1 MFDFLI
7 FTSRLRGLSRGYIPQ
22 NQLNTSMH
30 KLLIANRGEI
40 AFRIIKTCRK
50 MGIKTVAVYS
60 DADANSL
67 FVQMADEAVNI
78 GHSPSSQSYL
88 NMDKILAAVKKTGAT
103 MVHPGYGFL
112 SENRNFANALEKAG
126 VIFVGPSTYSIEM
139 MGDKIES
146 KKIAIAANVSTVPGH
161 MGIMK
166 DAAEAE
172 AIAESI
178 GFPVMVKASAGG
190 GGKGMRIVW
199 KKEDTAEAF
208 LSASNEARN
217 SFSDD
222 RIFVEKFI
230 ENPRHI
236 EIQIIADKAGN
247 TVCLGERECS
257 IQRNNQKVIEEAP
270 SSFVDE
276 VTRQKMYKQSIALAQ
291 KVKYFSAGTIEYI
304 MDKNKNFYFLEMN
317 TRLQVEHPVTELI
330 TGLDIVEL
338 MIKIALG
345 ENLPFKQEDIKLNG
359 WAIESRI
366 YAEDPSR
373 GFLPS
378 SGRINLYIE
387 PEKNEN
393 IRVDS
398 GVYEGGEV
406 SMFYDAMIAKLC
418 SYGKDRKE
426 AIEHMRT
433 ALGSFAISG
442 VSHNISFLET
452 IMKNERFVTGDI
464 STSFIKQEFPA
475 GFSGSELDSKVEE
488 VLIASAMKIFLK
500 NYERNGHMT
509 GQLRNR
515 EKQVSDRWVVMI
527 DDESYLVTILERCEN
542 YLKVEC
548 DRKEIELKSSWNNG
562 EKLFRGTVNGRE
574 IGVKIRENNNTGSY
588 LMQYSGFDAF
598 VTVCSPRIAE
608 LSKYLPKTIK
618 NPKPVNLTSPITG
631 KLVRFKVAEGD
642 EVKAGQELVI
652 IEAMKMEN
660 IIRTDHDVKIGKI
673 KFAEGDTVGI
683 GQVIIDFVQG

>member
-1 MFDFLI
+1 
-7 FTSRLRGLSRGYIPQ
+7 
-22 NQLNTSMH
+22 MH

-40 AFRIIKTCRK
+40 ACRIIKTCRK

-60 DADANSL
+60 DADTNSL

-88 NMDKILAAVKKTGAT
+88 NVEKILAAVKKTGAT

-112 SENRNFANALEKAG
+112 SENRNFANELQKAG
-126 VIFVGPSTYSIEM
+126 VIFVGPSVYSIEM
-139 MGDKIES
+139 MGDKIQS
-146 KKIAIAANVSTVPGH
+146 KKLAIEAGVSTVPGH
-161 MGIMK
+161 MGIVK
-166 DAAEAE
+166 NDVEATE
-172 AIAESI
+172 IAKKI

-199 KKEDTAEAF
+199 KEEEMKDAF
-208 LSASNEARN
+208 SSASNEARN

-222 RIFVEKFI
+222 RIFIEKFI

-236 EIQIIADKAGN
+236 EIQLIADKQGN
-247 TVCLGERECS
+247 AVCLGERECS

-270 SSFVDE
+270 SPFLDE
-276 VTRQKMYKQSIALAQ
+276 STRQKMYEQSKALGA

-304 MDKNKNFYFLEMN
+304 VDKNRNFYFLEMN

-359 WAIESRI
+359 WAMESRI

-387 PEKNEN
+387 PQKSEN
-393 IRVDS
+393 VRVDS
-398 GVYEGGEV
+398 GIYEGGEV

-418 SYGKDRKE
+418 SYGQNRLE
-426 AIEHMRT
+426 AIEHMRH
-433 ALGSFAISG
+433 ALGSFAIGG

-452 IMKNERFVTGDI
+452 IMKNDRFVSGNI
-464 STSFIKQEFPA
+464 STSFIKEEFPK
-475 GFSGSELDSKVEE
+475 GFSGSELDSESEE
-488 VLIASAMKIFLK
+488 VFIASAMQVFLK
-500 NYERNGHMT
+500 NYERNAHMT

-515 EKQVSDRWVVMI
+515 EKQISERWVVMI
-527 DDESYLVTILERCEN
+527 DEKSYLVNLLEKSANDLR
-542 YLKVEC
+542 LEC
-548 DRKEIELKSSWNNG
+548 DHREIVLNSSWNNG
-562 EKLFRGTVNGRE
+562 EKLFRATINEKNV
-574 IGVKIRENNNTGSY
+574 GVKIRENNNTGNY

-598 VTVCSPRIAE
+598 VSVYSPRIAE
-608 LSKYLPKTIK
+608 LSKFMPKIQK
-618 NPKPVNLTSPITG
+618 NAKPINLTSPITG
-631 KLVRFKVAEGD
+631 KIVRFKVVEGE
-642 EVKAGQELVI
+642 EVKAGQELVL

-660 IIRTDHDVKIGKI
+660 SIRTDHDVKIGKI
-673 KFAEGDTVGI
+673 KFVEGETVGI
-683 GQVIIDFVQG
+683 GQVIIEFVNVPKLD

>member
-1 MFDFLI
+1 
-7 FTSRLRGLSRGYIPQ
+7 
-22 NQLNTSMH
+22 MH

-40 AFRIIKTCRK
+40 ACRIIKTCRK

-78 GHSPSSQSYL
+78 GASPSSQSYL
-88 NMDKILAAVKKTGAT
+88 NVEKILGAVKKTGAT
-103 MVHPGYGFL
+103 LVHPGYGFL

-126 VIFVGPSTYSIEM
+126 VTFVGPSTYSIEM

-146 KKIAIAANVSTVPGH
+146 KKIAIEANVSTVPGH
-161 MGIMK
+161 MGVVK
-166 DAAEAE
+166 DDVEATQ
-172 AIAESI
+172 IAEKI

-199 KKEDTAEAF
+199 KKEEMSEAF

-222 RIFVEKFI
+222 RVFIEKFI

-236 EIQIIADKAGN
+236 EIQVLADKHGN
-247 TVCLGERECS
+247 IVCLGERECS

-270 SSFVDE
+270 SPFLDDK
-276 VTRQKMYKQSIALAQ
+276 TRQKMYEQSKALAQ

-304 MDKNKNFYFLEMN
+304 MDKNRNFYFLEMN
-317 TRLQVEHPVTELI
+317 TRLQVEHPVTELV
-330 TGLDIVEL
+330 TGLDIVSL

-345 ENLPFKQEDIKLNG
+345 EKLPFKQEDIKLNG

-378 SGRINLYIE
+378 SGRISLYIE
-387 PEKNEN
+387 PEQNEN

-418 SYGKDRKE
+418 SFGKTRNE
-426 AIEHMRT
+426 AIDHMRN
-433 ALGSFAISG
+433 ALGGFAING

-452 IMKNERFVTGDI
+452 IMKNERFVAGNL
-464 STSFIKQEFPA
+464 STSFIKEEFPV
-475 GFSGSELDSKVEE
+475 GFSGSHLDSIAEE
-488 VLIASAMKIFLK
+488 VLVSCAMQIFLK
-500 NYERNGHMT
+500 NYERNAHMT

-515 EKQVSDRWVVMI
+515 QKQVSERWIVFI
-527 DDESYLVTILERCEN
+527 DEKSYLVNLMERGEG
-542 YLKVEC
+542 YLKIEC
-548 DRKEIELKSSWNNG
+548 DDKEIELKHSWNNG
-562 EKLFRGTVNGRE
+562 EKLFRGFVNERPV
-574 IGVKIRENNNTGSY
+574 GVKVRENNNTGNY
-588 LMQYSGFDAF
+588 LLQYSGLDAF
-598 VTVCSPRIAE
+598 ISVHSPRIAE
-608 LSKYLPKTIK
+608 LTKFMPKIQK
-618 NPKPVNLTSPITG
+618 NAKPKNLTSPITG
-631 KLVRFKVAEGD
+631 KIIRFKVQEGD

-673 KFAEGDTVGI
+673 KFNEGEAVGI
-683 GQVIIDFVQG
+683 GQIIIEFIPQS

>member
-1 MFDFLI
+1 MD
-7 FTSRLRGLSRGYIPQ
+7 
-22 NQLNTSMH
+22 
-30 KLLIANRGEI
+30 
-40 AFRIIKTCRK
+40 
-50 MGIKTVAVYS
+50 IKTVAVYS
-60 DADANSL
+60 DADTNSL

-88 NMDKILAAVKKTGAT
+88 NVDKILAAVKKTGAT

-146 KKIAIAANVSTVPGH
+146 KKLAIEAGVSTVPGH
-161 MGIMK
+161 MGVIK
-166 DAAEAE
+166 NDKEALV
-172 AIAESI
+172 IAEQI

-199 KKEDTAEAF
+199 KKEEMSEAF

-217 SFSDD
+217 SFADD
-222 RIFVEKFI
+222 RVFVEKFI

-236 EIQIIADKAGN
+236 EIQVLADKQGN

-270 SSFVDE
+270 SPFLDE
-276 VTRQKMYKQSIALAQ
+276 KTRAKMYEQSKALAA
-291 KVKYFSAGTIEYI
+291 KVKYYSAGTIEYI

-330 TGLDIVEL
+330 TGLDLVEL
-338 MIKIALG
+338 MIKVALG
-345 ENLPFKQEDIKLNG
+345 EKLPFKQEDIKLNG
-359 WAIESRI
+359 WAMESRI

-378 SGRINLYIE
+378 SGRINLYLE
-387 PEKNEN
+387 PEKNKN
-393 IRVDS
+393 VRIDT

-426 AIEHMRT
+426 AIEHMRH
-433 ALGSFAISG
+433 ALESYVIGG
-442 VSHNISFLET
+442 VSHNISFIET
-452 IMKNERFVTGDI
+452 IMKNERFISGNL
-464 STSFIKQEFPA
+464 STSFIKEEFPA
-475 GFSGSELDSKVEE
+475 GFSGSELTSQIEE
-488 VLIASAMKIFLK
+488 VLIAASMQVFLK

-515 EKQVSDRWVVMI
+515 EKQVSERWVVMI
-527 DDESYLVTILERCEN
+527 DDESYLVSILERGEGF
-542 YLKVEC
+542 LKLEC
-548 DRKEIELKSSWNNG
+548 DRKEIELITSWNNG
-562 EKLFRGTVNGRE
+562 EKLFRGAVNGKN
-574 IGVKIRENNNTGSY
+574 IGVRIRENNNTGSY
-588 LMQYSGFDAF
+588 LLQYSGFDAF
-598 VTVCSPRIAE
+598 VNVYSPRIAE
-608 LSKYLPKTIK
+608 LSKFMPKIQK
-618 NPKPVNLTSPITG
+618 NAKPVNLTSPITG
-631 KLVRFKVAEGD
+631 KIIRFKVQEGD
-642 EVKAGQELVI
+642 EVKAGQELVV

-660 IIRTDHDVKIGKI
+660 SIRTDHDVKIGKI
-673 KFAEGDTVGI
+673 KFKEGEAVGI
-683 GQVIIDFVQG
+683 GQVVIDFVN

>member
-1 MFDFLI
+1 
-7 FTSRLRGLSRGYIPQ
+7 
-22 NQLNTSMH
+22 MH

-40 AFRIIKTCRK
+40 ACRIIKTCRK

-60 DADANSL
+60 DADTNSL

-88 NMDKILAAVKKTGAT
+88 NISKIIAAVKKTGAT

-112 SENRNFANALEKAG
+112 SENRNFAQALEKEG
-126 VIFVGPSTYSIEM
+126 VIFVGPSVYSVEM

-146 KKIAIAANVSTVPGH
+146 KKLAIDAGVSTVPGH
-161 MGIMK
+161 MGIIK
-166 DAAEAE
+166 DAEEATQ
-172 AIAESI
+172 IAEKI

-199 KKEDTAEAF
+199 KKEDVAEAF

-236 EIQIIADKAGN
+236 EIQVIADKHGN
-247 TVCLGERECS
+247 IVCLGERECS

-276 VTRQKMYKQSIALAQ
+276 ETRQKMYTQSKALAA

-345 ENLPFKQEDIKLNG
+345 EKLPFKQEDIKLNG
-359 WAIESRI
+359 WAMESRI
-366 YAEDPSR
+366 YAEDPAR

-387 PEKNEN
+387 PSESEN
-393 IRVDS
+393 VRVDT

-426 AIEHMRT
+426 AIEHMRQ
-433 ALGSFAISG
+433 ALGSFAIGG

-452 IMKNERFVTGDI
+452 IMKNERFVSGNI
-464 STSFIKQEFPA
+464 STAFIKEEFPK
-475 GFSGSELDSKVEE
+475 GFSGSEIDSESEE
-488 VLIASAMKIFLK
+488 VLIGAAMQIFLK

-515 EKQVSDRWVVMI
+515 EKQISERWVVMI
-527 DDESYLVTILERCEN
+527 DNESFLVNLIEKKDGFLR
-542 YLKVEC
+542 LEC
-548 DRKEIELKSSWNNG
+548 DRKEIEVKNSWTNG
-562 EKLFRGTVNGRE
+562 DKLFLGSINGRD
-574 IGVKIRENNNTGSY
+574 IGVKVRENNNTGSY
-588 LMQYSGFDAF
+588 LLQYSGLDAF
-598 VTVCSPRIAE
+598 VTVYSPRIAE
-608 LSKYLPKTIK
+608 LSKFMPKIEK
-618 NPKPVNLTSPITG
+618 NAKPVNLTSPITG
-631 KLVRFKVAEGD
+631 KIARFKVKEGD
-642 EVKAGQELVI
+642 EVKAGQELVV

-660 IIRTDHDVKIGKI
+660 SIRTDHDVKIGKI
-673 KFAEGDTVGI
+673 KFAEGDVVGI
-683 GQVIIDFVQG
+683 GQAVMDFINS

>member
-1 MFDFLI
+1 
-7 FTSRLRGLSRGYIPQ
+7 
-22 NQLNTSMH
+22 MH

-40 AFRIIKTCRK
+40 ACRIIKTCRK
-50 MGIKTVAVYS
+50 MNIKTVAIYS
-60 DADANSL
+60 DADINSL

-78 GHSPSSQSYL
+78 GASPSSQSYL
-88 NMDKILAAVKKTGAT
+88 NIEKILSAVKKTGAT

-112 SENRNFANALEKAG
+112 SENRNFAEALAKAK
-126 VIFVGPSTYSIEM
+126 VIFVGPSTHSIEM
-139 MGDKIES
+139 MGDKIQS
-146 KKIAIAANVSTVPGH
+146 KKLALEANVSSVPGH
-161 MGIMK
+161 LGVIK
-166 DAAEAE
+166 DAKEALE
-172 AIAESI
+172 IAQQI

-190 GGKGMRIVW
+190 GGKGMRIVNQ
-199 KKEDTAEAF
+199 KEEIAEAF

-222 RIFVEKFI
+222 RVFIEKFI

-236 EIQIIADKAGN
+236 EIQVIADKFDN
-247 TVCLGERECS
+247 IICLGERECS

-270 SSFVDE
+270 SPFLDE
-276 VTRQKMYKQSIALAQ
+276 KTRNKMYEQSKALAR

-330 TGLDIVEL
+330 TGLDLVEL
-338 MIKIALG
+338 MIRIALD
-345 ENLPFKQEDIKLNG
+345 EKLPLKQEDVKLNG

-366 YAEDPSR
+366 YAEDPAR

-387 PEKNEN
+387 PEQNQN

-418 SYGKDRKE
+418 AYGKNRNE
-426 AIEHMRT
+426 AIEHMRH
-433 ALGSFAISG
+433 ALGSYAIGG

-452 IMKNERFVTGDI
+452 IMKNDKFIKGEL

-475 GFSGSELDSKVEE
+475 GFFGSELDSQAKE
-488 VLIASAMKIFLK
+488 VLLVVAMQIFLK
-500 NYERNGHMT
+500 NYQRNAQMS

-515 EKQVSDRWVVMI
+515 QKQISDRWVIAI
-527 DDESYLVTILERCEN
+527 DDNSYLINILSQNEGILRI
-542 YLKVEC
+542 EC
-548 DRKEIELKSSWNNG
+548 DNKEIELKSSWNNG
-562 EKLFRGTVNGRE
+562 EKLFRGVVNE
-574 IGVKIRENNNTGSY
+574 KNIGVKIRDNNNTGSY
-588 LMQYSGFDAF
+588 LLQYSGLDAF
-598 VTVCSPRIAE
+598 ITVSSPRIAE
-608 LSKYLPKTIK
+608 LSKFMPKIQK
-618 NPKPVNLTSPITG
+618 NAKPENLTSPITG
-631 KLVRFKVAEGD
+631 KIIRFKVSEGD
-642 EVKAGQELVI
+642 EIKAGQELVI

-660 IIRTDHDVKIGKI
+660 IIRTDYDVKIAKI
-673 KFAEGDTVGI
+673 KFKEGEPVGI
-683 GQVIIDFVQG
+683 GQVIIDFA

>member
-1 MFDFLI
+1 
-7 FTSRLRGLSRGYIPQ
+7 
-22 NQLNTSMH
+22 MH

-40 AFRIIKTCRK
+40 ACRIIKTCRK

-60 DADANSL
+60 DADINSL

-78 GHSPSSQSYL
+78 GASPSSQSYL
-88 NMDKILAAVKKTGAT
+88 NVEKIVNAVKKTGAT

-112 SENRNFANALEKAG
+112 SENRKFADALDKAG

-146 KKIAIAANVSTVPGH
+146 KKLALEAGVSTVPGH
-161 MGIMK
+161 MGVIK
-166 DAAEAE
+166 DDQE
-172 AIAESI
+172 AIKIAQQI

-199 KKEDTAEAF
+199 KKEEMVEAF

-222 RIFVEKFI
+222 RVFIEKFI

-236 EIQIIADKAGN
+236 EIQVIADKHGN
-247 TVCLGERECS
+247 IVCLGERECS

-270 SSFVDE
+270 SPFLDPA
-276 VTRQKMYKQSIALAQ
+276 TREKMYEQSKALAQ
-291 KVKYFSAGTIEYI
+291 KVKYCSAGTIEYI

-317 TRLQVEHPVTELI
+317 TRLQVEHPVTELV

-338 MIKIALG
+338 MIKIALK
-345 ENLPFKQEDIKLNG
+345 EKLPFTQKDIKLNG
-359 WAIESRI
+359 WAIESRV

-387 PEKNEN
+387 PEEN
-393 IRVDS
+393 NHVRVDT

-418 SYGKDRKE
+418 SYGKDRLE
-426 AIEHMRT
+426 AIEHMRH
-433 ALGSFAISG
+433 ALGSFAIGG

-452 IMKNERFVTGDI
+452 IMKNERFIKGEL

-475 GFSGSELDSKVEE
+475 GFSGSELDSQAKE
-488 VLIASAMKIFLK
+488 VLLVVAMQIFLK
-500 NYERNGHMT
+500 NYQRNALMT
-509 GQLRNR
+509 NQLRNR
-515 EKQVSDRWVVMI
+515 QKQISERWVIVI
-527 DDESYLVTILERCEN
+527 DENSYLINIVNRDEGN
-542 YLKVEC
+542 LKIEC
-548 DRKEIELKSSWNNG
+548 DRQEIELKTSWNNG
-562 EKLFRGTVNGRE
+562 EKLFRGQVNGKN
-574 IGVKIRENNNTGSY
+574 IGVKIRDNNNTGSY
-588 LMQYSGFDAF
+588 LLQYSGLDAF
-598 VTVCSPRIAE
+598 VSVYSPRIAE
-608 LSKYLPKTIK
+608 LSKFMPKIQK
-618 NPKPVNLTSPITG
+618 NAKPVNLTSPITG
-631 KLVRFKVAEGD
+631 KIIRFKVAQGD
-642 EVKAGQELVI
+642 EVKAGQDLVV

-673 KFAEGDTVGI
+673 RFKEGDSVGI
-683 GQVIIDFVQG
+683 GQVVIDFES

>member
-1 MFDFLI
+1 
-7 FTSRLRGLSRGYIPQ
+7 
-22 NQLNTSMH
+22 MH

-40 AFRIIKTCRK
+40 ACRIIKTCRK

-60 DADANSL
+60 DADINSL

-78 GHSPSSQSYL
+78 GASPSSQSYL
-88 NMDKILAAVKKTGAT
+88 NVEKIVNAVKKTGAT

-112 SENRNFANALEKAG
+112 SENRKFADALDKAG

-146 KKIAIAANVSTVPGH
+146 KKLAIEAGVSTVPGH
-161 MGIMK
+161 MGVIK
-166 DAAEAE
+166 DDQE
-172 AIAESI
+172 AIKIAQQI

-199 KKEDTAEAF
+199 KKEEMVEAF

-222 RIFVEKFI
+222 RVFIEKFI

-236 EIQIIADKAGN
+236 EIQVIADKHGN
-247 TVCLGERECS
+247 IVCLGERECS

-270 SSFVDE
+270 SPFLDPA
-276 VTRQKMYKQSIALAQ
+276 TREKMYEQSKALAQ
-291 KVKYFSAGTIEYI
+291 KVKYYSAGTIEYI

-317 TRLQVEHPVTELI
+317 TRLQVEHPVTELV

-338 MIKIALG
+338 MIKIALK
-345 ENLPFKQEDIKLNG
+345 EKLPFTQKDIKLNG
-359 WAIESRI
+359 WAIESRV

-387 PEKNEN
+387 PEEN
-393 IRVDS
+393 NHVRVDT

-418 SYGKDRKE
+418 SYGKDRLE
-426 AIEHMRT
+426 AIEHMRH
-433 ALGSFAISG
+433 ALGSFAIGG

-452 IMKNERFVTGDI
+452 IMKNDRFIKGEL

-475 GFSGSELDSKVEE
+475 GFSGSELDSQAKE
-488 VLIASAMKIFLK
+488 VLLVVAMQIFLK
-500 NYERNGHMT
+500 NYQRNALMT
-509 GQLRNR
+509 SQLRNR
-515 EKQVSDRWVVMI
+515 QKQISERWVIVI
-527 DDESYLVTILERCEN
+527 DENSYLINIINRDEGIL
-542 YLKVEC
+542 KIEC
-548 DRKEIELKSSWNNG
+548 DRQEIELKTSWNNG
-562 EKLFRGTVNGRE
+562 EKLFRGQVNGKN
-574 IGVKIRENNNTGSY
+574 IGVKIRDNNNTGSY
-588 LMQYSGFDAF
+588 LLQYSGLDAF
-598 VTVCSPRIAE
+598 VSVYSPRIAE
-608 LSKYLPKTIK
+608 LSKFMPKIQK
-618 NPKPVNLTSPITG
+618 NAKPVNLTSPITG
-631 KLVRFKVAEGD
+631 KIIRFKVVQGD
-642 EVKAGQELVI
+642 EVKAGQDLVV

-673 KFAEGDTVGI
+673 RFKEGDSVGI
-683 GQVIIDFVQG
+683 GQVVIDFES

>member
-1 MFDFLI
+1 
-7 FTSRLRGLSRGYIPQ
+7 
-22 NQLNTSMH
+22 MH

-40 AFRIIKTCRK
+40 ACRIIKTCRK

-60 DADANSL
+60 DADTNSL

-88 NMDKILAAVKKTGAT
+88 NISKIIAAVKKTGAT

-112 SENRNFANALEKAG
+112 SENRNFAQALEKEG
-126 VIFVGPSTYSIEM
+126 VIFVGPSVYSVEM

-146 KKIAIAANVSTVPGH
+146 KKLAIEAGVSTVPGH
-161 MGIMK
+161 MGIIK
-166 DAAEAE
+166 DAEEATQ
-172 AIAESI
+172 IAEKI

-199 KKEDTAEAF
+199 KKEEVAEAF

-236 EIQIIADKAGN
+236 EIQVIADKHGN
-247 TVCLGERECS
+247 IVCLGERECS

-276 VTRQKMYKQSIALAQ
+276 ETRQKMYTQSKALAA

-345 ENLPFKQEDIKLNG
+345 EKLPFKQEDIKLNG
-359 WAIESRI
+359 WAMESRI
-366 YAEDPSR
+366 YAEDPAR

-387 PEKNEN
+387 PSESEN
-393 IRVDS
+393 VRVDT

-426 AIEHMRT
+426 AIEHMRQ
-433 ALGSFAISG
+433 ALGSFAIGG

-452 IMKNERFVTGDI
+452 IMKNERFVSGNI
-464 STSFIKQEFPA
+464 STAFIKEEFPK
-475 GFSGSELDSKVEE
+475 GFSGSEIDSESEE
-488 VLIASAMKIFLK
+488 VLIGAAMQIFLK

-515 EKQVSDRWVVMI
+515 EKQISERWVVMI
-527 DDESYLVTILERCEN
+527 DNESFLVNLIEKKDGFLR
-542 YLKVEC
+542 LEC
-548 DRKEIELKSSWNNG
+548 DRKEIEVKNSWTNG
-562 EKLFRGTVNGRE
+562 DKLFLGSINGRD
-574 IGVKIRENNNTGSY
+574 IGVKVRENNNTGSY
-588 LMQYSGFDAF
+588 LLQYSGLDAF
-598 VTVCSPRIAE
+598 VNVYSPRIAE
-608 LSKYLPKTIK
+608 LSKFMPKIEK
-618 NPKPVNLTSPITG
+618 NAKPVNLTSPITG
-631 KLVRFKVAEGD
+631 KIARFKVKEGE
-642 EVKAGQELVI
+642 EVKAGQELVV

-660 IIRTDHDVKIGKI
+660 SIRTDHDVKIGKI
-673 KFAEGDTVGI
+673 RFVEGDVVGI
-683 GQVIIDFVQG
+683 GQVVMEFLS

>member
-1 MFDFLI
+1 
-7 FTSRLRGLSRGYIPQ
+7 
-22 NQLNTSMH
+22 MH

-40 AFRIIKTCRK
+40 ACRIIKTCRK

-78 GHSPSSQSYL
+78 GASPSSQSYL
-88 NMDKILAAVKKTGAT
+88 NIEKILGAVKKTGAT

-126 VIFVGPSTYSIEM
+126 VTFVGPSTYSIEM

-146 KKIAIAANVSTVPGH
+146 KKIAIEANVSTVPGH
-161 MGIMK
+161 MGVVK
-166 DAAEAE
+166 DDVEATH
-172 AIAESI
+172 IAEKI

-199 KKEDTAEAF
+199 KKEEMSEAF

-222 RIFVEKFI
+222 RVFIEKFI

-236 EIQIIADKAGN
+236 EIQVLADKHGN
-247 TVCLGERECS
+247 IVCLGERECS

-270 SSFVDE
+270 SPFLDDK
-276 VTRQKMYKQSIALAQ
+276 TRQKMYEQSKALAQ

-304 MDKNKNFYFLEMN
+304 MDKNRNFYFLEMN
-317 TRLQVEHPVTELI
+317 TRLQVEHPVTELV
-330 TGLDIVEL
+330 TGLDIVSL

-345 ENLPFKQEDIKLNG
+345 EKLPFKQEDIKLNG

-378 SGRINLYIE
+378 SGRISLYIE
-387 PEKNEN
+387 PEQSEN

-418 SYGKDRKE
+418 SFGKTRNE
-426 AIEHMRT
+426 AIEHMRN
-433 ALGSFAISG
+433 ALGSFAING

-452 IMKNERFVTGDI
+452 IMKNERFVAGNI
-464 STSFIKQEFPA
+464 STSFIKEEFPI
-475 GFSGSELDSKVEE
+475 GFSGSHLDSIAEE
-488 VLIASAMKIFLK
+488 VLVSCAMQIFLK
-500 NYERNGHMT
+500 NYERNAHMT

-515 EKQVSDRWVVMI
+515 QKQVSERWVVFI
-527 DDESYLVTILERCEN
+527 DEKSYLVNIVDRFDG
-542 YLKVEC
+542 YLKIEC
-548 DRKEIELKSSWNNG
+548 DDKEIELKNSWNNG
-562 EKLFRGTVNGRE
+562 EKLFRGFVNERPV
-574 IGVKIRENNNTGSY
+574 GVKVRENNNTGNY
-588 LMQYSGFDAF
+588 LLQYSGLDAF
-598 VTVCSPRIAE
+598 VSVHSPRIAE
-608 LSKYLPKTIK
+608 LTKFMPKIQK
-618 NPKPVNLTSPITG
+618 NAKPKNLTSPITG
-631 KLVRFKVAEGD
+631 KLIRFKVQEGD
-642 EVKAGQELVI
+642 EIKAGQELVI

-660 IIRTDHDVKIGKI
+660 IIRTDHDIKIGKI
-673 KFAEGDTVGI
+673 KFKEGEVVGI
-683 GQVIIDFVQG
+683 GQVIIEFVQ

>member
-1 MFDFLI
+1 
-7 FTSRLRGLSRGYIPQ
+7 
-22 NQLNTSMH
+22 MH

-40 AFRIIKTCRK
+40 ACRIIKTCRK

-78 GHSPSSQSYL
+78 GASPSSQSYL
-88 NMDKILAAVKKTGAT
+88 NVEKILGAVKKTGAT

-126 VIFVGPSTYSIEM
+126 VTFVGPSTYSIEM

-146 KKIAIAANVSTVPGH
+146 KKIAIEANVSTVPGH
-161 MGIMK
+161 MGVVK
-166 DAAEAE
+166 DDVEATQ
-172 AIAESI
+172 IAEKI

-199 KKEDTAEAF
+199 KKEEMAEAF

-222 RIFVEKFI
+222 RVFIEKFI

-236 EIQIIADKAGN
+236 EIQVLADKYGN
-247 TVCLGERECS
+247 IVCLGERECS

-270 SSFVDE
+270 SPFLDDK
-276 VTRQKMYKQSIALAQ
+276 TRQKMYEQSKALAQ

-304 MDKNKNFYFLEMN
+304 MDKNRNFYFLEMN
-317 TRLQVEHPVTELI
+317 TRLQVEHPVTELV
-330 TGLDIVEL
+330 TGLDIVSL

-345 ENLPFKQEDIKLNG
+345 EKLPFKQEDIKLNG

-378 SGRINLYIE
+378 SGRISLYIE
-387 PEKNEN
+387 PEESEN

-418 SYGKDRKE
+418 SFGKTRNE
-426 AIEHMRT
+426 AIDHMRN
-433 ALGSFAISG
+433 ALGGFAING

-452 IMKNERFVTGDI
+452 IMKNERFVAGNL
-464 STSFIKQEFPA
+464 STSFIKEEFPV
-475 GFSGSELDSKVEE
+475 GFSGSHLDSIAEE
-488 VLIASAMKIFLK
+488 VLVSCAMQIFLK
-500 NYERNGHMT
+500 NYERNAHMT

-515 EKQVSDRWVVMI
+515 QKQVSERWVVFI
-527 DDESYLVTILERCEN
+527 DEKSYLVNILNRGEG
-542 YLKVEC
+542 YLKIEC
-548 DRKEIELKSSWNNG
+548 DDKEIELKNSWNNG
-562 EKLFRGTVNGRE
+562 EKLFRGFVNDRAV
-574 IGVKIRENNNTGSY
+574 GVKVRENNNTGNY
-588 LMQYSGFDAF
+588 LLQYSGLDAF
-598 VTVCSPRIAE
+598 VSVHSPRIAE
-608 LSKYLPKTIK
+608 LTKFMPKIQK
-618 NPKPVNLTSPITG
+618 NAKPKNLTSPITG
-631 KLVRFKVAEGD
+631 KIIRFKVQEGD

-660 IIRTDHDVKIGKI
+660 IIRTDHDIKIGKI
-673 KFAEGDTVGI
+673 KFNESDVVGI
-683 GQVIIDFVQG
+683 GQIIIEFIQ

>member
-1 MFDFLI
+1 
-7 FTSRLRGLSRGYIPQ
+7 
-22 NQLNTSMH
+22 MH

-40 AFRIIKTCRK
+40 ACRIIKTCRK
-50 MGIKTVAVYS
+50 LGIKTVAVYS
-60 DADANSL
+60 DADTNSL

-78 GHSPSSQSYL
+78 GHAPSSQSYL
-88 NMDKILAAVKKTGAT
+88 NISKIIAAVKKTGAT

-112 SENRNFANALEKAG
+112 SENRNFAEALEKEG
-126 VIFVGPSTYSIEM
+126 VIFVGPSVYSVEK

-146 KKIAIAANVSTVPGH
+146 KKLALEAAVSTVPGH
-161 MGIMK
+161 MGIIK
-166 DAAEAE
+166 DGKEATE
-172 AIAESI
+172 IAKKI

-190 GGKGMRIVW
+190 GGKGMRVVW
-199 KKEDTAEAF
+199 KESEVEEAF
-208 LSASNEARN
+208 ISASNEARN

-236 EIQIIADKAGN
+236 EIQVIADKHGN

-276 VTRQKMYKQSIALAQ
+276 ETRQKMYAQSKALAE

-345 ENLPFKQEDIKLNG
+345 EKLPFKQSDIKLKG
-359 WAIESRI
+359 WAMESRI
-366 YAEDPSR
+366 YAEDPAR

-387 PEKNEN
+387 PTENEN
-393 IRVDS
+393 VRVDT

-418 SYGKDRKE
+418 SYGKNRKE
-426 AIEHMRT
+426 AIEHMRQ
-433 ALGSFAISG
+433 ALGSFAIGG

-452 IMKNERFVTGDI
+452 IMKNDRFVSGDI
-464 STSFIKQEFPA
+464 STAFIKDEFPK
-475 GFSGSELDSKVEE
+475 GFSGSVIDSQSEE
-488 VLIASAMKIFLK
+488 VLIGTAMQVFLK
-500 NYERNGHMT
+500 NYARNGHMT

-515 EKQVSDRWVVMI
+515 EKQISERWVVTI
-527 DDESYLVTILERCEN
+527 DNESFLVNLLENTPNILR
-542 YLKVEC
+542 LEC
-548 DRKEIELKSSWNNG
+548 NSREIAVVSSWTNG
-562 EKLFRGTVNGRE
+562 DKLFLGLINGRN
-574 IGVKIRENNNTGSY
+574 IGVKLRENNRTGSY
-588 LMQYSGFDAF
+588 LMQYSGLDAF
-598 VTVCSPRIAE
+598 VTVCSPKIAE
-608 LSKYLPKTIK
+608 LSKFMPKIEK
-618 NPKPVNLTSPITG
+618 NAKPVNLTSPITG
-631 KLVRFKVAEGD
+631 KVVRFKVAEGD
-642 EVKAGQELVI
+642 EVKAGQELVV

-673 KFAEGDTVGI
+673 KFNAGDVVGI
-683 GQVIIDFVQG
+683 GQVVMDFVN

>member
-1 MFDFLI
+1 
-7 FTSRLRGLSRGYIPQ
+7 
-22 NQLNTSMH
+22 MH

-40 AFRIIKTCRK
+40 ACRIIKTCRK

-60 DADANSL
+60 DADTNSL

-88 NMDKILAAVKKTGAT
+88 NVEKILAAVKKTGAN

-112 SENRNFANALEKAG
+112 SENRNFANELQKVG
-126 VIFVGPSTYSIEM
+126 VTFVGPSVHSIEM

-146 KKIAIAANVSTVPGH
+146 KKLAIEAQVSTVPGH
-161 MGIMK
+161 MGVVK
-166 DAAEAE
+166 NHQEALQ
-172 AIAESI
+172 IAEKI

-199 KKEDTAEAF
+199 KGEEMEEAF

-222 RIFVEKFI
+222 RIFIEKFI

-236 EIQIIADKAGN
+236 EIQVIADKHGN
-247 TVCLGERECS
+247 IVCLGERECS

-270 SSFVDE
+270 SPFLDE
-276 VTRQKMYKQSIALAQ
+276 KTRAKMYEQSKALAK
-291 KVKYFSAGTIEYI
+291 KVQYFSAGTIEYI
-304 MDKNKNFYFLEMN
+304 MDKNRNFYFLEMN
-317 TRLQVEHPVTELI
+317 TRLQVEHPVTELV
-330 TGLDIVEL
+330 TGLDVVEL

-345 ENLPFKQEDIKLNG
+345 EKLPFKQEDIKLNG

-387 PEKNEN
+387 PEENKNVR
-393 IRVDS
+393 IDS

-418 SYGKDRKE
+418 SYGETRSE
-426 AIEHMRT
+426 AIDHMSH
-433 ALGSFAISG
+433 ALGSFAIGG

-452 IMKNERFVTGDI
+452 IMKNERFISGNI
-464 STSFIKQEFPA
+464 STGFIKEEFPA
-475 GFSGSELDSKVEE
+475 GFSGSELDSQAEE
-488 VLIASAMKIFLK
+488 VLIASSMEIFLK
-500 NYERNGHMT
+500 NYERNAHMT

-515 EKQVSDRWVVMI
+515 EKQISERWVVMI
-527 DDESYLVTILERCEN
+527 DEKSYLVNLLEKSKDILR
-542 YLKVEC
+542 LEC
-548 DRKEIELKSSWNNG
+548 DRREIELKTSWNNG
-562 EKLFRGTVNGRE
+562 EKLFRAIINGRSV
-574 IGVKIRENNNTGSY
+574 GVKIRENNNTGSY
-588 LMQYSGFDAF
+588 LLQYSGLDAF
-598 VTVCSPRIAE
+598 VSVYSPRIAE
-608 LSKYLPKTIK
+608 LSKFMPKIQK
-618 NPKPVNLTSPITG
+618 NAKPVNLTSPITG
-631 KLVRFKVAEGD
+631 KIVRFKVKEGE
-642 EVKAGQELVI
+642 EVKAGQELVV

-660 IIRTDHDVKIGKI
+660 AIRTDHDVKIGKI
-673 KFAEGDTVGI
+673 NFKEGEPAGI
-683 GQVIIDFVQG
+683 GQIIMEFVQ

>member
-1 MFDFLI
+1 MSTKFVA
-7 FTSRLRGLSRGYIPQ
+7 
-22 NQLNTSMH
+22 H

-40 AFRIIKTCRK
+40 ACRIIKTCRRL
-50 MGIKTVAVYS
+50 GIKTVAVYS
-60 DADANSL
+60 DADTNSL

-88 NMDKILAAVKKTGAT
+88 SVEKILAAVKKTGAT

-112 SENRNFANALEKAG
+112 SENRLFAKALEKVD
-126 VIFVGPSTYSIEM
+126 VIFVGPSVHSIEA
-139 MGDKIES
+139 MGDKIAS
-146 KKIAIAANVSTVPGH
+146 KKIALEAKVSAVPGH
-161 MGIMK
+161 MGIIK
-166 DAAEAE
+166 DAQE
-172 AIAESI
+172 AIKIAEKI

-190 GGKGMRIVW
+190 GGKGMRIVY
-199 KKEDTAEAF
+199 KKEDVAEAF

-222 RIFVEKFI
+222 RIFIEKFI

-276 VTRQKMYKQSIALAQ
+276 KTRQKMYEQSAALA
-291 KVKYFSAGTIEYI
+291 KRVGYFSAGTIEYI

-338 MIKIALG
+338 MIRIALG
-345 ENLPFKQEDIKLNG
+345 ENLPFKQQDVKLKG
-359 WAIESRI
+359 WAMESRI

-387 PEKNEN
+387 PEEN
-393 IRVDS
+393 ANVRVDS

-418 SYGKDRKE
+418 TYGKNRAE
-426 AIEHMRT
+426 AIEHMRH
-433 ALGSFAISG
+433 ALAGFAIGG

-452 IMKNERFVTGDI
+452 IMRNERFTSGDI
-464 STSFIKQEFPA
+464 STAFIKQEFPKGFA
-475 GFSGSELDSKVEE
+475 GNELDSAATQ
-488 VLIASAMKIFLK
+488 VLIASSLHIFLK
-500 NYERNGHMT
+500 NYERNGRMT
-509 GQLRNR
+509 GQLSHA
-515 EKQVSDRWVVMI
+515 EKQISDRWVVII
-527 DDESYLVTILERCEN
+527 DEASFLVDVLERSPER
-542 YLKVEC
+542 LLLVC
-548 DRKEIELKSSWNNG
+548 DRKEIELESSWIQG
-562 EKLFRGTVNGRE
+562 EKLFRGKVNGKN
-574 IGVKIRENNNTGSY
+574 IGVKIRENNNTGGY
-588 LMQYSGFDAF
+588 LLQCSGSDTF
-598 VTVCSPRIAE
+598 VNVYSPRTAE
-608 LSKYLPKTIK
+608 LTKFMPKIEK
-618 NPKPVNLTSPITG
+618 NAKPKNLTSPITG
-631 KLVRFKVAEGD
+631 KIIRFKVQEGD

-660 IIRTDHDVKIGKI
+660 IIRTDHDVVIGKI
-673 KFAEGDTVGI
+673 KFAEGEPVGI
-683 GQVIIDFVQG
+683 GQVVIEFINQAAPVVAKK

>member
-1 MFDFLI
+1 
-7 FTSRLRGLSRGYIPQ
+7 
-22 NQLNTSMH
+22 MH

-40 AFRIIKTCRK
+40 ACRIIKTCRK

-78 GHSPSSQSYL
+78 GASPSSQSYL
-88 NMDKILAAVKKTGAT
+88 NVEKILGAVKKTGAT

-146 KKIAIAANVSTVPGH
+146 KKIAIEANVSTVPGH
-161 MGIMK
+161 MGVVK
-166 DAAEAE
+166 DDVEATH
-172 AIAESI
+172 IAEKI

-199 KKEDTAEAF
+199 KKEEMSEAF

-222 RIFVEKFI
+222 RVFIEKFI

-236 EIQIIADKAGN
+236 EIQVLADKHGN
-247 TVCLGERECS
+247 IVCLGERECS

-270 SSFVDE
+270 SPFLDDK
-276 VTRQKMYKQSIALAQ
+276 TRQKMYEQSKALAQ

-304 MDKNKNFYFLEMN
+304 MDKNRNFYFLEMN
-317 TRLQVEHPVTELI
+317 TRLQVEHPVTELV
-330 TGLDIVEL
+330 TGLDIVSL

-345 ENLPFKQEDIKLNG
+345 EKLPFKQEDIKLNG

-378 SGRINLYIE
+378 SGRISLYIE
-387 PEKNEN
+387 PEQSEN

-418 SYGKDRKE
+418 SFGKNRHE
-426 AIEHMRT
+426 AIEHMRN
-433 ALGSFAISG
+433 ALGSFAING

-452 IMKNERFVTGDI
+452 IMKNERFVAGNI
-464 STSFIKQEFPA
+464 STSFIKEEFPI
-475 GFSGSELDSKVEE
+475 GFSGSHLDSIAEE
-488 VLIASAMKIFLK
+488 VLVSCAMQIFLK
-500 NYERNGHMT
+500 NYERNAHMT

-515 EKQVSDRWVVMI
+515 QKQVSERWVVFI
-527 DDESYLVTILERCEN
+527 DEKSYLVNIVDRSEG
-542 YLKVEC
+542 YLKIEC
-548 DRKEIELKSSWNNG
+548 DDKEIELKHSWNNG
-562 EKLFRGTVNGRE
+562 EKLFRGFVNDRAV
-574 IGVKIRENNNTGSY
+574 GVKVRENNNTGNY
-588 LMQYSGFDAF
+588 LLQYSGLDAF
-598 VTVCSPRIAE
+598 VSVHSPRIAE
-608 LSKYLPKTIK
+608 LTKFMPKIQK
-618 NPKPVNLTSPITG
+618 NAKPKNLTSPITG
-631 KLVRFKVAEGD
+631 KLIRFKVQEGD
-642 EVKAGQELVI
+642 EIKAGQELVI

-660 IIRTDHDVKIGKI
+660 IIRTDHDIKIGKI
-673 KFAEGDTVGI
+673 KFKEGEVVGI
-683 GQVIIDFVQG
+683 GQVIIEFVQ

>member
-1 MFDFLI
+1 
-7 FTSRLRGLSRGYIPQ
+7 
-22 NQLNTSMH
+22 MH

-40 AFRIIKTCRK
+40 ACRIIKTCRK

-60 DADANSL
+60 DADINSL

-78 GHSPSSQSYL
+78 GASPSSQSYL
-88 NMDKILAAVKKTGAT
+88 NVEKIVNAVKKTGAT

-112 SENRNFANALEKAG
+112 SENRKFADALDKAG

-146 KKIAIAANVSTVPGH
+146 KKLAIEAGVSTVPGH
-161 MGIMK
+161 MGVIK
-166 DAAEAE
+166 DDQE
-172 AIAESI
+172 AIKIAQQI

-199 KKEDTAEAF
+199 KKEEMVEAF

-222 RIFVEKFI
+222 RVFIEKFI

-236 EIQIIADKAGN
+236 EIQVIADKHGN
-247 TVCLGERECS
+247 IVCLGERECS

-270 SSFVDE
+270 SPFLDPA
-276 VTRQKMYKQSIALAQ
+276 TREKMYEQSKALAQ
-291 KVKYFSAGTIEYI
+291 KVKYYSAGTIEYI

-317 TRLQVEHPVTELI
+317 TRLQVEHPVTELV

-338 MIKIALG
+338 MIKIALK
-345 ENLPFKQEDIKLNG
+345 EKLPFTQKDIKLNG
-359 WAIESRI
+359 WAIESRV

-387 PEKNEN
+387 PEEN
-393 IRVDS
+393 NHVRVDT

-418 SYGKDRKE
+418 SYGKDRLE
-426 AIEHMRT
+426 AIEHMRH
-433 ALGSFAISG
+433 ALGSFAIGG

-452 IMKNERFVTGDI
+452 IMKNDLFIKGEL

-475 GFSGSELDSKVEE
+475 GFSGSELDSQAKE
-488 VLIASAMKIFLK
+488 VLLVVAMQIFLK
-500 NYERNGHMT
+500 NYQRNALMT
-509 GQLRNR
+509 SQLRNR
-515 EKQVSDRWVVMI
+515 QKQISERWVIVI
-527 DDESYLVTILERCEN
+527 DENSYLINIINRDEGIL
-542 YLKVEC
+542 KIEC
-548 DRKEIELKSSWNNG
+548 DRQEIELKTSWNNG
-562 EKLFRGTVNGRE
+562 EKLFRGQVNGKN
-574 IGVKIRENNNTGSY
+574 IGVKIRDNNNTGSY
-588 LMQYSGFDAF
+588 LLQYSGLDAF
-598 VTVCSPRIAE
+598 VNVYSPRVAE
-608 LSKYLPKTIK
+608 LSKFMPKIEK
-618 NPKPVNLTSPITG
+618 NAKPVNLSSPITG
-631 KLVRFKVAEGD
+631 KIVRFKVAQGD
-642 EVKAGQELVI
+642 EVKAGQDLVV

-673 KFAEGDTVGI
+673 RFKEGDSVGI
-683 GQVIIDFVQG
+683 GQVVIDFES

>member
-40 AFRIIKTCRK
+40 TCRIIKTCRK

-527 DDESYLVTILERCEN
+527 DEESYLVTILERCEN